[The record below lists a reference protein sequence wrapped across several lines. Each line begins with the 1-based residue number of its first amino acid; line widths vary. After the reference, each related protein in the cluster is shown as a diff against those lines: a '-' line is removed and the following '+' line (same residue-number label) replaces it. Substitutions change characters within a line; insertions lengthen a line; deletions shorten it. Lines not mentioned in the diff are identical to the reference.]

1 MDNTVT
7 EMINA
12 FEEFA
17 SSTKQKNHRYLSWE
31 HCYQQFRLV
40 RLERDK
46 KEPDLDYLSL
56 QLAFYLAS
64 WGMYRGSSFLLQRD
78 YKVHIPIVKEI

>member
-40 RLERDK
+40 RLEVIK
-46 KEPDLDYLSL
+46 KNLI
-56 QLAFYLAS
+56 
-64 WGMYRGSSFLLQRD
+64 W
-78 YKVHIPIVKEI
+78 II

>member
-31 HCYQQFRLV
+31 HCYQQFRSA
-40 RLERDK
+40 RLDRDK

-64 WGMYRGSSFLLQRD
+64 WGIYLRSIFATFNEKIGCIL
-78 YKVHIPIVKEI
+78 

>member
-12 FEEFA
+12 FEEFV

-31 HCYQQFRLV
+31 HCYQQFRLA

-46 KEPDLDYLSL
+46 KEPDLDYLS
-56 QLAFYLAS
+56 
-64 WGMYRGSSFLLQRD
+64 
-78 YKVHIPIVKEI
+78 

>member
-56 QLAFYLAS
+56 QLELVGECIAVHHFYYNGITKCIFRL
-64 WGMYRGSSFLLQRD
+64 
-78 YKVHIPIVKEI
+78 